1 MRTRI
6 FILTSF
12 LAMAVAAVA
21 QGNFISVGGYG
32 AGCTFSVENAVSG
45 YTVDADGAMFSH
57 GANPLSSMASLGV
70 EDMTFDPADGP
81 VIIYTIDG
89 RMVNSNS
96 LENLD
101 PGIYVVCQGTNK
113 YKYIKSAR

>member
-32 AGCTFSVENAVSG
+32 AGCTFSVENSVSG
-45 YTVDADGAMFSH
+45 YTATDNGSVISH
-57 GANPLSSMASLGV
+57 GATPLSTLASAGV
-70 EDMTFDPADGP
+70 EDLNIDYAEGP

-89 RMVNSNS
+89 RTVDSNI
-96 LENLD
+96 ENLQ
-101 PGIYVVCQGTNK
+101 PGLYVICQGSNK